1 MRYKASSTG
10 KATLMIHIR
19 TDNEELNSADDLTYK
34 QCLEIAYYACA
45 NHMWINAMSCIRPT
59 DELKMQI
66 GEQVLRWL
74 DQKENL
80 LPSGADHES
89 NMAKLTPVLYLSINK
104 S

>member
-1 MRYKASSTG
+1 MGR
-10 KATLMIHIR
+10 
-19 TDNEELNSADDLTYK
+19 ADDLTDK
-34 QCLEIAYYACA
+34 QCREIADYACA
-45 NHMWINAMSCIRPT
+45 NHMWLNAMSCIHPS

-74 DQKENL
+74 DQKDNL

-89 NMAKLTPVLYLSINK
+89 NLAKLTPVLYLSINK